1 MTARFSQKGKK
12 KKKDK
17 SMNNILLAPVNR
29 ANHLEKKP
37 FGKKLNK

>member
-1 MTARFSQKGKK
+1 MTARFSQKGKN
-12 KKKDK
+12 KKDK